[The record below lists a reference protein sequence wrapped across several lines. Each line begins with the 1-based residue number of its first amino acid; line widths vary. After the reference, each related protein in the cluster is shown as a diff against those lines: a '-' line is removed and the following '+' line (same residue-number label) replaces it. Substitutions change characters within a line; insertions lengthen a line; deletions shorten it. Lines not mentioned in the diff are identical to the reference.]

1 MRGRPYVRRGGLAFA
16 LGNLAGVLTAG
27 NRLDAALEVAREGLP
42 RLVEVGFAWAY
53 MDHLALHAAL
63 TPRWRAKIR
72 TLRSWPATAMR
83 VMR

>member
-1 MRGRPYVRRGGLAFA
+1 
-16 LGNLAGVLTAG
+16 
-27 NRLDAALEVAREGLP
+27 
-42 RLVEVGFAWAY
+42 

-72 TLRSWPATAMR
+72 TLRSWAATAMR